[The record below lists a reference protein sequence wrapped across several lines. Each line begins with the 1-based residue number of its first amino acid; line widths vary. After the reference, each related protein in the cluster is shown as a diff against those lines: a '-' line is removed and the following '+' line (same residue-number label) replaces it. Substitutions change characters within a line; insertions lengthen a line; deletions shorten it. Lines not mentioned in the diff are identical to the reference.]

1 MQGYSEGEK
10 MSLIKTNERKLKD
23 EIKQYN
29 LQELVKLSGEIRE
42 QLIDVV
48 SENGGHLASNLGVVE
63 LTLALHY
70 VFNSSKDKF
79 IWDVGHQAYVHK
91 ILTGRKEC
99 LNSIRKHG
107 GISGF
112 PKCNESEDD
121 CFDVGHSST
130 SVSAALGLANARDL
144 QGENYSVLAVIGD
157 GAMTGGMA
165 FEALN
170 HAGHL
175 QTDMTVILN
184 DNEMSISGNVG
195 AMSSYLNKVR
205 LDPNYTK
212 RKQYVE
218 NLLTRIPKI
227 GTKVAW
233 TAEKIK
239 DTVKYLMVPGQLFE
253 ELGFRYFGPV
263 DGHNLEELIDVLKK
277 IKGIK
282 GPKIVHVITKK
293 GKGYKFAEEN
303 PDKFHGIGSFDK
315 ETGEVKNKSEKI
327 SYTKAFSNALL
338 DIAEIDDKVL
348 AITAAM
354 DTGTGT
360 DVFSRKYPHRFYDV
374 GIAEQHAVTFA
385 AALARGGMKPVVAI
399 YSTFLQRAYDQIV
412 HDVALQKLPVIFA
425 MDRAGLVGEDGP
437 THHGVFDISYLRHI
451 PEMILMAPRDEKE
464 LGDMLY
470 SATKYNSPAAI
481 RYPRG
486 EGTGVIIDRG
496 RFEIIEKGKGE
507 LLCSGHDVLIIGVGS
522 MVEEALKAK
531 EILENSNIS
540 AAVINARFIKPLDE
554 NLIIEEAKDKKL
566 IITVEENALKGGF
579 SEEIASLLEDKGLVK
594 SLLRI
599 GIEDKFIEHG
609 PQKLL
614 REECGLSGEKIA
626 ERIKDRFL
634 SSGSFAR
641 VINMNRRK
649 YL

>member
-1 MQGYSEGEK
+1 
-10 MSLIKTNERKLKD
+10 MSLIKTNERVLKD
-23 EIKQYN
+23 EIKKYSID
-29 LQELVKLSGEIRE
+29 ELTKLSGEIRE

-91 ILTGRKEC
+91 ILSGRREA
-99 LNSIRKHG
+99 LSTIRKYG

-112 PKCNESEDD
+112 PKCNESIDD

-144 QGENYSVLAVIGD
+144 KGEKHSVLAIIGD

-195 AMSSYLNKVR
+195 AMSTYLNKVR

-212 RKQYVE
+212 RKQYIE
-218 NLLTRIPKI
+218 NILNRIPKI
-227 GTKVAW
+227 GNKVAW

-277 IKGIK
+277 IQEIK

-293 GKGYKFAEEN
+293 GKGYKYAEDN

-315 ETGEVKNKSEKI
+315 ETGEVKTKSKKT

-338 DIAEIDDKVL
+338 DIAEQDDKII

-354 DTGTGT
+354 DSGTGT
-360 DVFSRKYPHRFYDV
+360 DVFSQKYPKRFYDV

-412 HDVALQKLPVIFA
+412 HDVALQNVPVIFA
-425 MDRAGLVGEDGP
+425 LDRAGLVGEDGP

-451 PEMILMAPRDEKE
+451 PNMVIMAPKDEKE
-464 LGDMLY
+464 LGNLLF
-470 SATKYNSPAAI
+470 SATKYNVPSSI

-496 RFEIIEKGKGE
+496 IFEYIEKGQGE
-507 LLCSGHDVLIIGVGS
+507 LLSSGSEVLIIAVGS
-522 MVEEALKAK
+522 MVEEAIKAK
-531 EILENSNIS
+531 EILERCNIS
-540 AAVINARFIKPLDE
+540 TGIINARFIKPIDE
-554 NLIIEEAKDKKL
+554 KLIIENAKDKKV
-566 IITVEENALKGGF
+566 IVTVEENVLKGGF
-579 SEEIASLLEDKGLVK
+579 SEEISSIMEKNGIIK
-594 SLLRI
+594 PLLRI
-599 GIEDKFIEHG
+599 GIEDVFVEHG
-609 PQKLL
+609 PQNIL
-614 REECGLSGEKIA
+614 REKCGLSCEKIA
-626 ERIKDRFL
+626 QRVKESL
-634 SSGSFAR
+634 VSTGSFAK
-641 VINMNRRK
+641 VLNMNRRK

>member
-1 MQGYSEGEK
+1 
-10 MSLIKTNERKLKD
+10 MSLIKTNEILLKD
-23 EIKQYN
+23 EIKKYRME
-29 LQELVKLSGEIRE
+29 ELTKLSEEIRE

-48 SENGGHLASNLGVVE
+48 SQNGGHLASNLGVVE
-63 LTLALHY
+63 LTIALHY
-70 VFNSSKDKF
+70 VFDSSKDKF

-91 ILTGRKEC
+91 ILSGRKET
-99 LNSIRKHG
+99 LSTIRKYG

-112 PKCNESEDD
+112 PKCKECEDD

-130 SVSAALGLANARDL
+130 SISAALGLANARDL
-144 QGENYSVLAVIGD
+144 KGEKHSVLAIIGD

-175 QTDMTVILN
+175 KTDMTVILN

-195 AMSSYLNKVR
+195 AMSTYLNKVR

-218 NLLTRIPKI
+218 NILNRIPKI
-227 GTKVAW
+227 GNKVAW

-263 DGHNLEELIDVLKK
+263 DGHNLDELIDVLKK
-277 IKGIK
+277 IKDIK
-282 GPKIVHVITKK
+282 GPKLIHVITKK
-293 GKGYKFAEEN
+293 GKGYKFAEDN

-315 ETGEVKNKSEKI
+315 ETGEVKSSSGKI

-338 DIAEIDDKVL
+338 DIAEKDEKIV

-354 DTGTGT
+354 DSGTGT
-360 DVFSRKYPHRFYDV
+360 DVFAQKYPHRFYDV

-385 AALARGGMKPVVAI
+385 AALARGGIKPVVAI

-412 HDVALQKLPVIFA
+412 HDVALQNVPVIFA
-425 MDRAGLVGEDGP
+425 LDRAGLVGEDGP

-451 PEMILMAPRDEKE
+451 PNMAVMAPKDEKE
-464 LGDMLY
+464 LGNMLY
-470 SATKYNSPAAI
+470 SATKYNMPVSI

-496 RFEIIEKGKGE
+496 VFDYIEKGRGE
-507 LLCSGHDVLIIGVGS
+507 LLSSGNDVLFIAVGS
-522 MVEEALKAK
+522 MVEEAIKAK
-531 EILENSNIS
+531 EILEDYHIS
-540 AAVINARFIKPLDE
+540 AGVINARFIKPLDE
-554 NLIIEEAKDKKL
+554 NLIIENARDKKL
-566 IITVEENALKGGF
+566 IVTIEENVLKGGF
-579 SEEIASLLEDKGLVK
+579 SEEIASLMEDHGIVK
-594 SLLRI
+594 PLLRM
-599 GIEDKFIEHG
+599 GIEDAFIEHG
-609 PQKLL
+609 PQSLL
-614 REECGLSGEKIA
+614 REKCGLYGEGIA
-626 ERIKDRFL
+626 EKVKEKL
-634 SSGSFAR
+634 VSAGSFAK
-641 VINMNRRK
+641 VLNMNRRK

>member
-1 MQGYSEGEK
+1 
-10 MSLIKTNERKLKD
+10 MSLIKIDQRPLKD
-23 EIKQYN
+23 EIKNYSVE
-29 LQELVKLSGEIRE
+29 ELIKLSGEIRE

-63 LTLALHY
+63 LTIALHY
-70 VFNSSKDKF
+70 VYNSSIDKF
-79 IWDVGHQAYVHK
+79 VWDVGHQAYVHK
-91 ILTGRKEC
+91 ILTGRKEA
-99 LNSIRKHG
+99 LRTIRKFG

-112 PKCNESEDD
+112 PKCNESIDD

-130 SVSAALGLANARDL
+130 SISAALGLANARDL
-144 QGENYSVLAVIGD
+144 QGEKHSVLAVIGD

-175 QTDMTVILN
+175 QTDITVILN

-218 NLLTRIPKI
+218 NILTRIPKI
-227 GTKVAW
+227 GNKVAW

-253 ELGFRYFGPV
+253 ELGFKYFGPV
-263 DGHNLEELIDVLKK
+263 DGHNLEDLIDVLKK
-277 IKGIK
+277 VKDIK
-282 GPKIVHVITKK
+282 GPKIIHVITKK

-303 PDKFHGIGSFDK
+303 SDKFHGIGPFYK
-315 ETGEVKNKSEKI
+315 ETGEIKKGSKKTT
-327 SYTKAFSNALL
+327 YTKAFSMALL
-338 DIAEIDDKVL
+338 DIAERDEKIL

-354 DTGTGT
+354 DSGTGT
-360 DVFSRKYPHRFYDV
+360 DVFARKYPHRFFDV

-385 AALARGGMKPVVAI
+385 AALARGGMKPIVAI
-399 YSTFLQRAYDQIV
+399 YSTFLQRAYDQVV
-412 HDVALQKLPVIFA
+412 HDVALQNLPVIFA
-425 MDRAGLVGEDGP
+425 LDRAGLVGEDGP

-451 PEMILMAPRDEKE
+451 PNFIIMAPKDERE
-464 LGDMLY
+464 LGNMLF
-470 SATKYNSPAAI
+470 SATKYESPTAI

-486 EGTGVIIDRG
+486 EGTGIIIDRG
-496 RFEIIEKGKGE
+496 LFEYLEIGSGE
-507 LLCSGHDVLIIGVGS
+507 LLSTGNDVLIVAVGS
-522 MVEEALKAK
+522 MVEKALRAK
-531 EILENSNIS
+531 EILEKCNIGAS
-540 AAVINARFIKPLDE
+540 VINARFIKPIDE
-554 NLIIEEAKDKKL
+554 NLILENSRDKKL
-566 IITVEENALKGGF
+566 IITVEENVLKGGF
-579 SEEIASLLEDKGLVK
+579 SEEVAAMMEDKAINK
-594 SLLRI
+594 PLLRI

-609 PQKLL
+609 PQKYL
-614 REECGLSGEKIA
+614 REKCGLSGEGIA
-626 ERIKDRFL
+626 EKIKERLDIT
-634 SSGSFAR
+634 GSFAK